1 MADLEG
7 LVAGQGLVQR
17 LPSKAAGEKEG
28 GEGEFRTGLIPSG
41 EPLYHEKGQRQGRA
55 WGRGRAR
62 VNLGNGE
69 EGRREGGGAQ
79 AE

>member
-28 GEGEFRTGLIPSG
+28 GRRSSG
-41 EPLYHEKGQRQGRA
+41 QD
-55 WGRGRAR
+55 
-62 VNLGNGE
+62 
-69 EGRREGGGAQ
+69 
-79 AE
+79 